1 MGRVLD
7 QHLERKNFH
16 NGSRNV
22 TTFPDSLSPW
32 DKETHGTRTWV
43 WVKEIPDP
51 VAKNCLLSSDMT
63 DASVKNTQS
72 EDNGEL
78 DSWNP
83 PDKDPHGIVYAQVK
97 PSRLRKDTTSWRPK
111 ETQVV
116 TYAQLCSRTQE
127 YDNRWDQQA
136 AKARR
141 RPRPNIPWMKTRNF
155 LRQYLFPVDS
165 V

>member
-1 MGRVLD
+1 
-7 QHLERKNFH
+7 
-16 NGSRNV
+16 
-22 TTFPDSLSPW
+22 
-32 DKETHGTRTWV
+32 
-43 WVKEIPDP
+43 
-51 VAKNCLLSSDMT
+51 MT

-127 YDNRWDQQA
+127 YDNR
-136 AKARR
+136 
-141 RPRPNIPWMKTRNF
+141 
-155 LRQYLFPVDS
+155 
-165 V
+165 